1 MKTRFIMKPCYCDRL
16 VKAIDNYIQ
25 KADND
30 LSDLLGKE
38 GYAKPKKTLQYAK
51 GIEDD
56 VADIIGFGKV
66 SATLLSEMLQAY
78 TGSPSDI
85 KLEPFDDRFNNKLYI
100 STSPKNEFS
109 FLVSDVLDILSKK
122 VPAHIPFSIAFTYQP
137 EAPPAY
143 IAVAQ
148 LGTAM
153 SCTIRLP
160 GVIKP
165 RAVGAT
171 AYTAGAAASARMMA
185 EVEIPGIITPKS
197 VSAQAYAA
205 GRLAHTHETV
215 TITIGGQTT

>member
-1 MKTRFIMKPCYCDRL
+1 
-16 VKAIDNYIQ
+16 
-25 KADND
+25 
-30 LSDLLGKE
+30 
-38 GYAKPKKTLQYAK
+38 
-51 GIEDD
+51 
-56 VADIIGFGKV
+56 
-66 SATLLSEMLQAY
+66 MLQAY

-122 VPAHIPFSIAFTYQP
+122 VPAHIPFSITFTYQP

-148 LGTAM
+148 YSTAI
-153 SCTIRLP
+153 SCIIRLP
-160 GVIKP
+160 GVIQP

-171 AYTAGAAASARMMA
+171 AYTTGAAASARMMA
-185 EVEIPGIITPKS
+185 AVEIPGIITPKS
-197 VSAQAYAA
+197 ISAQAYAA